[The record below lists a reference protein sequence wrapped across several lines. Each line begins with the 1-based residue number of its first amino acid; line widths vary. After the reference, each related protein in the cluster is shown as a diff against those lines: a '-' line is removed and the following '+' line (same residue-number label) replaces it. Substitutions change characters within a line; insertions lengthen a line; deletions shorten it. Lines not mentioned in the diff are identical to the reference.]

1 MLFKSRS
8 SLVSAAACGVLAA
21 AAMFCAGVG
30 TANADVVTMQ
40 NVILSGN
47 VILNPTFSQPNS
59 NNNGPAD
66 WNAAGT
72 TPAGDIWDSANYI
85 APGANH
91 SVAVQTSTG
100 YSQWFTNP
108 ESLPTGATTVYLS
121 YFYEASALPTTNES
135 YVHVLFFDNSAHVGN
150 SVDFLSGTQSTW
162 THVLDT
168 IDLTSVAPTANSFSI
183 AISSNPNTSVPSPSP
198 ELWVEDISLSNS
210 STLVPA
216 SAVPEPAS
224 LGLVAMGTMGLLLIG
239 RRRKTA

>member
-30 TANADVVTMQ
+30 TANADVVTTQ

-59 NNNGPAD
+59 TNTGPAD

-100 YSQWFTNP
+100 YSQWYTNL

-135 YVHVLFFDNSAHVGN
+135 YVHVLFFDNSTHVGN
-150 SVDFLSGTQSTW
+150 LVDSLSGTQPTW